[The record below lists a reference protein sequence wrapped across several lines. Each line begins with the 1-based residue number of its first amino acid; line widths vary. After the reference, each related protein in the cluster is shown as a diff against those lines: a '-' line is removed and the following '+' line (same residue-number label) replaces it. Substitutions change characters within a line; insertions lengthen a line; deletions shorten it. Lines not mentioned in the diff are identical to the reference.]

1 MNDRFTSVAVL
12 AIALLTCSQPVSALP
27 LGFGTGCAV
36 NGSSGAAGGSPDALV
51 YDTHTLSGGCGGGQ
65 ARSTGTVGVPV
76 RTDNGLSIHT
86 FTQLAETSASARAG
100 LGGLGVLSSSSASST
115 PQAYLYLLGGAGHI
129 TENFYAARGNSS
141 ALSYWHDLLTVGGT
155 PNANGFV
162 VLNFSLDLHGQTFA
176 SLFGASGARILSR
189 FFYDDGFR
197 FLGHL
202 ELTQPGTISQTI
214 GFLPGQQV
222 QLRGDLHAMTGAFA
236 GRSRPQADYVS
247 SSNAV
252 ADAWNSADFHIDVLT
267 PGGSYSTLSGASYLT
282 GAVNQVPEPSTWIL
296 FASGLLVVGWLTNRR
311 AGGWREIATPTVR

>member
-100 LGGLGVLSSSSASST
+100 LGGLGVLSKSSASST
-115 PQAYLYLLGGAGHI
+115 PQAYLYQSGGAGHI

-162 VLNFSLDLHGQTFA
+162 VLNFSLDLHGLTFA
-176 SLFGASGARILSR
+176 SLPGASGARIQSR
-189 FFYDDGFR
+189 FFIDDGNR
-197 FLGHL
+197 FNGQILD
-202 ELTQPGTISQTI
+202 LTQPGTISNAI
-214 GFLPGQQV
+214 GFRPGQQV
-222 QLRGDLHAMTGAFA
+222 QLYGDLSATTGAFA
-236 GRSRPQADYVS
+236 GGGPQTGYVS
-247 SSNAV
+247 SSYAV
-252 ADAWNSADFHIDVLT
+252 ADAANSANFHIDVLT
-267 PGGSYSTLSGASYLT
+267 PGGSYSTLSGASYL
-282 GAVNQVPEPSTWIL
+282 NPVPEPSTWIL
-296 FASGLLVVGWLTNRR
+296 FASGLLVVGRLAHRR
-311 AGGWREIATPTVR
+311 AVR